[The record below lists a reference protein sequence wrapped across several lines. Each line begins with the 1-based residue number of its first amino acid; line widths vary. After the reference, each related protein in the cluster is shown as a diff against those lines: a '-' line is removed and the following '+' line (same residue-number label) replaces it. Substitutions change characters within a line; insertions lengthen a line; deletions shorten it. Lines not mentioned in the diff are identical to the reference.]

1 MAGIII
7 FQQSHNV
14 YKDCGN
20 DKAWWSLQGCFCTYI
35 STSPQGRILGQA
47 GTTIRVH
54 DNSPNLKI
62 L

>member
-20 DKAWWSLQGCFCTYI
+20 DKAWWSLQGYFYTYI
-35 STSPQGRILGQA
+35 STSLHSQILGQA

-54 DNSPNLKI
+54 DNSSNLKI